1 MKAKK
6 RNDFMSQLRLRIDE
20 TFRKAE
26 TILKQSKGPSYAAEY
41 DLVKSMKGRRK
52 EALRKTW
59 DDFVDSNAEEEWM
72 MLNLFSRGINRL
84 ESEGYILFAASI
96 WILDTLNENRTIR
109 KVYPLFPSDL
119 DLFENEIMTLEI
131 PDAWDSHFEFEM
143 IAGVEYILYKRNS
156 DKGIPR
162 YLSGRDNEQ
171 ILITTDDAVC
181 NNNNTRNRKFFNEL
195 MNLIPSEKK
204 ELAAKHFKEVFQI
217 WVKSFFDCINCICK
231 PVNTAIRLAAKPYQI
246 EEIQEKVLNFIVS
259 VNNSGLYEPE
269 VFIDLYGTEDIKNA
283 KPLPPF
289 DPFELCFGLLYLIE
303 QDNDLPWLI
312 GACRGV
318 MTEVIRRLP
327 WGISKSKESR
337 SIYSKRIK
345 DTNTDSTK
353 LLLPFDRVFHEGN
366 DETAVN
372 LMQIIYQE
380 TGCLLPR
387 NIQNDQYISRL
398 IEKYNIDQQAA
409 QVIHYCSILLMNGA
423 NFIEEPFDDYITEK
437 TKDHTNTVSELKEMN
452 EKASKEFKGL
462 RSEFQKIKKQLDNT
476 TKELEGLKRKEQS
489 ELRELADLR
498 EIIFK
503 DKNNIEDDT
512 TVNEKEFPYTVTH
525 KTIIFGGH
533 EAWVNELKN
542 KLKGEI
548 RYVSA
553 DLIFDKDIV
562 KNCEMLWIQ
571 TNVMSHN
578 CFDRIK
584 DASIKHGVPI
594 RYFTYN
600 GSKLC
605 AKQLREYDIAL
616 NKV

>member
-1 MKAKK
+1 M
-6 RNDFMSQLRLRIDE
+6 
-20 TFRKAE
+20 
-26 TILKQSKGPSYAAEY
+26 LKQNNASSAYTTQYE
-41 DLVKSMKGRRK
+41 LIKSMKSRRK
-52 EALRKTW
+52 EALLNSWNNIIDHDADT
-59 DDFVDSNAEEEWM
+59 EWLE
-72 MLNLFSRGINRL
+72 LNLLSKGLNLL
-84 ESEGYILFAASI
+84 EYEGCILYAASI
-96 WILDTLNENRTIR
+96 WILDVLEKNHLIEKTYSLLP
-109 KVYPLFPSDL
+109 KSYDL
-119 DLFENEIMTLEI
+119 YLSELQTMAIPNIWDIHFDYDL
-131 PDAWDSHFEFEM
+131 
-143 IAGVEYILYKRNS
+143 IAGIDYILYKRNS
-156 DKGIPR
+156 DSEILNNWNYAPVLINPSVLKGHK
-162 YLSGRDNEQ
+162 
-171 ILITTDDAVC
+171 
-181 NNNNTRNRKFFNEL
+181 NNMKDQKSFNALMEL
-195 MNLIPSEKK
+195 LPK
-204 ELAAKHFKEVFQI
+204 ETKDRAAQHFKEIYQEWI
-217 WVKSFFDCINCICK
+217 KRFFDKAVKINDQDK
-231 PVNTAIRLAAKPYQI
+231 KQLFV
-246 EEIQEKVLNFIVS
+246 FS
-259 VNNSGLYEPE
+259 VCNSGLFTPKEYIEKYDSE
-269 VFIDLYGTEDIKNA
+269 YSKDLKS
-283 KPLPPF
+283 LPQF

-327 WGISKSKESR
+327 WGIPKSKESR
-337 SIYSKRIK
+337 SIYSKRLK
-345 DTNTDSTK
+345 DTNADSTK
-353 LLLPFDRVFHEGN
+353 LLLPFDRVFHEDT

-398 IEKYNIDQQAA
+398 IEKYNIDQQTA
-409 QVIHYCSILLMNGA
+409 QVIHYCSILLINSA

-437 TKDHTNTVSELKEMN
+437 TADHINAVSELKEMN

-476 TKELEGLKRKEQS
+476 TKELERLKRKEQS

-605 AKQLREYDIAL
+605 AKQLRENDIAL